1 MKKLFLILIII
12 SLFINVR
19 AQTWNLKKDS
29 DGIKVYTRVNSSTNI
44 CEFKASTNVNASPDE
59 LLKLLKQTSEYP
71 QWVNQVSSAKT
82 ILSGN
87 NDFIVYYKIGLPVGF
102 KDRDIVLDN
111 KINKL
116 SNGYKIELKT
126 ASDKYSLQNNYVRI
140 TDAYGY
146 WLFEQNGTNS
156 DVTYQF
162 YSDPKGSFPSWLVNV
177 FIVDGPY
184 KTLKNI
190 KEIFN

>member
-1 MKKLFLILIII
+1 MYAIR
-12 SLFINVR
+12 S
-19 AQTWNLKKDS
+19 
-29 DGIKVYTRVNSSTNI
+29 
-44 CEFKASTNVNASPDE
+44 
-59 LLKLLKQTSEYP
+59 
-71 QWVNQVSSAKT
+71 
-82 ILSGN
+82 
-87 NDFIVYYKIGLPVGF
+87 YYDKIGLPVGF

-162 YSDPKGSFPSWLVNV
+162 YSDPKGSFPSWLRITSYNV
-177 FIVDGPY
+177 CYTKLLRF
-184 KTLKNI
+184 
-190 KEIFN
+190 